1 MLAGLLTTWTTAR
14 QASLVVEE
22 YSGVTAVDITLAG
35 LENQND
41 TDRKPW
47 LSLMESVEGIMKGM
61 VEGTGGD

>member
-35 LENQND
+35 NHHFEFPFWDNELFGD
-41 TDRKPW
+41 
-47 LSLMESVEGIMKGM
+47 
-61 VEGTGGD
+61 GGSGSC